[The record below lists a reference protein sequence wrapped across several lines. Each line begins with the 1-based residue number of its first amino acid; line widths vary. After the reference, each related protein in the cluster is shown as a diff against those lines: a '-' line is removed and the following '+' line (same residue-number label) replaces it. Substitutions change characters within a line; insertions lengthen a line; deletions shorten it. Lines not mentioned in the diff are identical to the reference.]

1 MSKQIIP
8 AEYTGDDPKFV
19 RHSDEMHD
27 IITAV
32 PGRLIRWGMILFF
45 AVFVMIISLAWFIHF
60 PDLVKT
66 SLRITQAPMAEM
78 PVPQSDI
85 QKVHAGQQVLI
96 RLKSYP
102 FEQYGIVK
110 GTVKSISATLDNAG
124 NFPATVSID
133 THGINNVIQLKPG
146 MLADAE
152 VVTQDVS
159 VFKRVTGNIFKSVK
173 HK

>member
-1 MSKQIIP
+1 MIA
-8 AEYTGDDPKFV
+8 AEHTGNDPKFV
-19 RHSDEMHD
+19 RHSDEMQD

-32 PGRLIRWGMILFF
+32 PGRLIRWGMFLFF
-45 AVFVMIISLAWFIHF
+45 VVFVMIISLAWFIHF

-66 SLRITQAPMAEM
+66 SLRVTQVPLAEM
-78 PVPQSDI
+78 PVAQSDV
-85 QKVHAGQQVLI
+85 QKVRSGQQVLI
-96 RLKSYP
+96 RLKTYP

-110 GTVKSISATLDNAG
+110 GTVKSISASLDSAG
-124 NFPATVSID
+124 NFTAAVSID
-133 THGINNVIQLKPG
+133 THGINSAIQLKPG